1 MTDKPDLSATDG
13 SLKTEDR
20 RLHARRKA
28 AIKVQL
34 IGSDSLPMHM
44 YTTDISLAGM
54 SVDCDRQTAQHL
66 SPPGE
71 AITPAQSKQFT
82 ARFSIPVTEEED
94 KTLTL
99 FTKVINVQR
108 VAQDKYHANIR
119 FVSFGGHS
127 QTWLESY
134 LETLPFLT

>member
-1 MTDKPDLSATDG
+1 MVDKPDVNPTDD
-13 SLKTEDR
+13 SPKVEDR
-20 RLHARRKA
+20 RLHVRRRA

-66 SPPGE
+66 APPGE
-71 AITPAQSKQFT
+71 PVSPAQSKQFT
-82 ARFSIPVTEEED
+82 ARFSVPISEEED

-99 FTKVINVQR
+99 FTKVVNVQR

-119 FVSFGGHS
+119 FVSFGGQS
-127 QTWLESY
+127 QVWLERY
-134 LETLPFLT
+134 LETLPFLA

>member
-1 MTDKPDLSATDG
+1 MTDKHDSNPTDDPP
-13 SLKTEDR
+13 KVEDR
-20 RLHARRKA
+20 RLHVRRRA

-66 SPPGE
+66 APPGE
-71 AITPAQSKQFT
+71 PITPAQSKQFT
-82 ARFSIPVTEEED
+82 ARFTVPISEDED

-108 VAQDKYHANIR
+108 AAQDKYHANIR
-119 FVSFGGHS
+119 FVSFGGQS
-127 QTWLESY
+127 QMWLERY
-134 LETLPFLT
+134 LESLPFLA